1 MEPSE
6 ITSPFNGI
14 DLVLL
19 FGGVIVGIGIGYLYG
34 WLHYSKEAPN
44 AAR

>member
-1 MEPSE
+1 MND
-6 ITSPFNGI
+6 IHIDGI
-14 DLVLL
+14 DLALTL
-19 FGGVIVGIGIGYLYG
+19 GGFALGLGFGYLYG